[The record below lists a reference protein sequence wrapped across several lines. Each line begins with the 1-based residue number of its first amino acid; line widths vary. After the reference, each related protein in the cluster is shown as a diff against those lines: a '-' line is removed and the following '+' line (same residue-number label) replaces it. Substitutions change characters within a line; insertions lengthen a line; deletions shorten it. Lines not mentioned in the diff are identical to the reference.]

1 MLAGWA
7 MPWQDD
13 IVANRGGQFRT
24 GIAALQRSARR
35 EPMAVSK
42 AAHDSLNGIKPLNG
56 RAGGGA
62 APVNGFN
69 VPSNL
74 QEFVHSDKY
83 LTLAIDPEGLI
94 TPEVS
99 IAKLRFHAQRMALGH
114 DGIRHSRAV
123 WVSKTKER
131 LEELEEAFLE
141 ACPGSAPDCE
151 FGRAH
156 TFTAPFGR
164 DVDCEVLF
172 RVYERSDDAS
182 RMPPASFFIFDDFY
196 KAGAEVFGWA
206 ANRVGLYPDRESG
219 PGCVTEDGKRN
230 RIIWG
235 IARSSWGIHYLDG
248 MKADLEDHVHLTK
261 LHQGSASEG

>member
-1 MLAGWA
+1 M
-7 MPWQDD
+7 
-13 IVANRGGQFRT
+13 V
-24 GIAALQRSARR
+24 
-35 EPMAVSK
+35 VSK
-42 AAHDSLNGIKPLNG
+42 AAHVSLNGVKPLHG

-62 APVNGFN
+62 AQVNGFD

-74 QEFVHSDKY
+74 QAFVHSDKY

-94 TPEVS
+94 APEVS
-99 IAKLRFHAQRMALGH
+99 VAKLHFHAKRMAPGH
-114 DGIRHSRAV
+114 DGMKRSRAV
-123 WVSKTKER
+123 WVSKTRER

-141 ACPGSAPDCE
+141 ACPSSVPDCE

-156 TFTAPFGR
+156 TFFAPFGR

-172 RVYERSDDAS
+172 RVYEKPEDAS
-182 RMPPASFFIFDDFY
+182 RMPSASFFIFDDFY
-196 KAGAEVFGWA
+196 EAGAEVFGWA
-206 ANRVGLYPDRESG
+206 ANRVGLYPDQESG
-219 PGCVTEDGKRN
+219 PGCVTEDGRRN

-261 LHQGSASEG
+261 LHRGSASEG